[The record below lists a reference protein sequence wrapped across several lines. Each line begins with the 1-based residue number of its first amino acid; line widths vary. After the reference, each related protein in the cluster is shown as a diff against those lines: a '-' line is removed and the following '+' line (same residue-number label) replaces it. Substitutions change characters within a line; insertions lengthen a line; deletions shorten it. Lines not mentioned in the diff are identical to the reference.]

1 MLDKKYWALIGHV
14 LYVGVV
20 KFSLV
25 REIVSDGHGRRAMAV
40 EKQGG
45 VKGELEWG
53 SGNAISKT
61 FEDRE

>member
-1 MLDKKYWALIGHV
+1 
-14 LYVGVV
+14 VGVV